1 MKLHYCKTPSGNFG
15 DDLNTWLWPTLL
27 GENFFDTNEDALF
40 LGVGTILNQKIP
52 RTPEKIILGTGTGYQ
67 RPPKIDGKFSVFS
80 VRGPLTAR
88 ALNLPARKSIG
99 DSAYLCL
106 ATSSFKKLFELP
118 KKHKVSVIPHH
129 QTVATIDWKT
139 R

>member
-1 MKLHYCKTPSGNFG
+1 MHARELPK
-15 DDLNTWLWPTLL
+15 
-27 GENFFDTNEDALF
+27 
-40 LGVGTILNQKIP
+40 
-52 RTPEKIILGTGTGYQ
+52 KIIIGTGTGYQ